1 MSAGEPQ
8 AHVALVTGASGGI
21 GAATARRLA
30 ARGVRVALTYLH
42 QSAAAESLAGE
53 VGGRAYAL
61 DLRRAEEIAAL
72 VEAVRADLGTIDIL
86 VLNAGTTKDALLPFL
101 ADDDW
106 AEILEVNL
114 HSAYRLTRA
123 VIKGMLTR
131 RWGRIVGVSSAS
143 GVAGQRGQ
151 THYSAAKGGLIAFLK
166 AVAKES
172 ATFGVTANAVA
183 PGYVDTELLGRM
195 PPARLEEALAGIPL
209 GRIGTAQE
217 VAAAIDFLASDDASY
232 ITGQTLRVDGGLL
245 TS

>member
-1 MSAGEPQ
+1 MRTS
-8 AHVALVTGASGGI
+8 V
-21 GAATARRLA
+21 RLDS
-30 ARGVRVALTYLH
+30 V
-42 QSAAAESLAGE
+42 
-53 VGGRAYAL
+53 
-61 DLRRAEEIAAL
+61 
-72 VEAVRADLGTIDIL
+72 
-86 VLNAGTTKDALLPFL
+86 NAGTTKDALLPFL
-101 ADDDW
+101 SDDDW

-172 ATFGVTANAVA
+172 ASFGVTANAVA

-195 PPARLEEALAGIPL
+195 PPARLAEALAGIPL

-232 ITGQTLRVDGGLL
+232 VTGQTLRVDGGLL